1 MLWVEIVDLYK
12 CDVIDKF
19 GIESTEVLEGV
30 DFAELSRKAS
40 SEQKFI
46 KSVRKIRSKSLNIS
60 QNDLINLLNHLRCQ
74 HLESFSVIKSLE
86 SFVRVSDNCN
96 LVFLIN
102 KTIAALKRGK
112 PLSSAFRCI
121 FDESL
126 IGFLVTLEKT
136 GDFLTVIDSMIEYL
150 EIQKNIRTGFLSK
163 MKYPIFMFLFTSITF
178 ILFLEFIAPSFLESC
193 KGDLV
198 NYSLYLYKILI
209 LALLGYIG
217 GCFFSDKFNASNWI
231 SGNVITRLNNLYFS
245 MSLLINLKSKLNL
258 ISALENAIKSIRNLY
273 IKRGFISILKEF
285 KEGASL
291 VESFSNKKFVN
302 KQLLEFISIGEVNN
316 QIITLLK
323 AYNEVERAKLLN
335 EMKYLSFYLSVFTIT
350 LSGVLLVSILLFVFA
365 PLYGNLF
372 NVDLVR

>member
-1 MLWVEIVDLYK
+1 MLWVKAVSLYK
-12 CDVIDKF
+12 CKVIDRL
-19 GIESTEVLEGV
+19 GIQSTVLVECN
-30 DFAELSRKAS
+30 DFAGLSKKIR
-40 SEQKFI
+40 SEQKFLVG
-46 KSVRKIRSKSLNIS
+46 VRRIRGSSLNVS
-60 QNDLINLLNHLRCQ
+60 QGELINLLSHLKCQ
-74 HLESFSVIKSLE
+74 HVESFPIVKSLE
-86 SFVRVSDNCN
+86 SFSRISDNCY
-96 LVFLIN
+96 LVFLVG
-102 KTIAALKRGK
+102 KTIASLERGEA
-112 PLSSAFRCI
+112 LSSAFRCI

-136 GDFLTVIDSMIEYL
+136 GDFITVIDSMIDYL

-193 KGDLV
+193 KEDLV

-209 LALLGYIG
+209 LALLGYTG
-217 GCFFSDKFNASNWI
+217 GCLFSDEFNASNWI

-258 ISALENAIKSIRNLY
+258 IPSIENAIKSIRNLY
-273 IKRGFISILKEF
+273 IKRDFISILKEF
-285 KEGASL
+285 KEGSSL
-291 VESFSNKKFVN
+291 VEAFSNKRFVN

-335 EMKYLSFYLSVFTIT
+335 EMKHFSFYLSVFTMT
-350 LSGVLLVSILLFVFA
+350 LSGILLVSILFFVFA